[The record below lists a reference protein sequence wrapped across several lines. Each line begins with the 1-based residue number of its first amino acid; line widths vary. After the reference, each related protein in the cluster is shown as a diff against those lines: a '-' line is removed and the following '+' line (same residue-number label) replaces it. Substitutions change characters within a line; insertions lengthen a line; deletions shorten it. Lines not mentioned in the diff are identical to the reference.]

1 MSDWLHTAQ
10 PYTPWIVT
18 GVLVA
23 IALAAIFWNE
33 LKVAPSSR
41 DRARAFDARGSRFEA
56 GGVSQT
62 YDSTTVPGW
71 LLWEDSRGWH
81 ASKSGGEHSGPWST
95 WSQAVSAARHIDQ
108 RRADYE
114 QWEILLTPQE
124 AAAIKEKELRMGT
137 GVKGSDNY
145 MTAAAV
151 MRIDAERFRR
161 DADVW
166 NKRVAE
172 SEAERAKFA
181 GIRDHYRAEADKL
194 DQAAKLIDGGGMPNV
209 ERDVGAEGI
218 KSYAEAERK
227 APRYDKAVHSVEI
240 TARSFAGDAVRSA
253 VITEEEIEDGFLG
266 VLTGSWDQSPQAQI
280 WRRLRKVAGLE

>member
-1 MSDWLHTAQ
+1 MPHA
-10 PYTPWIVT
+10 T
-18 GVLVA
+18 GEHVA
-23 IALAAIFWNE
+23 INYPSMDKAISGAQGAGYAV
-33 LKVAPSSR
+33 KVKP
-41 DRARAFDARGSRFEA
+41 
-56 GGVSQT
+56 
-62 YDSTTVPGW
+62 
-71 LLWEDSRGWH
+71 EDKR
-81 ASKSGGEHSGPWST
+81 
-95 WSQAVSAARHIDQ
+95 
-108 RRADYE
+108 
-114 QWEILLTPQE
+114 
-124 AAAIKEKELRMGT
+124 KEMAMGT

-227 APRYDKAVHSVEI
+227 VPQYDKAVHSVEI
-240 TARSFAGDAVRSA
+240 TGRSFAGDAVRSA
-253 VITEEEIEDGFLG
+253 VITEEEIQDGFLSNRIPN
-266 VLTGSWDQSPQAQI
+266 LAI
-280 WRRLRKVAGLE
+280 WQRLRKVAGLE